1 MAVDFMLTC
10 LKKAHLETC
19 GSNEHADANE
29 GTNVMALSPKVTMG
43 LRELIAA
50 SQAHRKRAQG
60 LPHAAAK
67 IKGETAPHVDGC
79 ELESIFKLST

>member
-19 GSNEHADANE
+19 GSNEHTDANE

-43 LRELIAA
+43 LHKLIAA
-50 SQAHRKRAQG
+50 SQACHKRAQG
-60 LPHAAAK
+60 LLHAAAK
-67 IKGETAPHVDGC
+67 IKGETTPHVDGC
-79 ELESIFKLST
+79 ELESIFKSST